1 MSVIDSIYSK
11 DKAKGMF
18 FAALNVPDKVVSLV
32 IKHKGNINFNWLLEN
47 AMVLGNFLWSS
58 G

>member
-32 IKHKGNINFNWLLEN
+32 IKHKRNINFNWL
-47 AMVLGNFLWSS
+47 
-58 G
+58 